1 MLLKVILNDQLHF
14 LPASNVSNHYRHRST
29 WKLHKKDLRN
39 NAKNLFMHDSH
50 SAYSNDSYHVSNVAL
65 EVKVKVRAY

>member
-1 MLLKVILNDQLHF
+1 MINCIFCPLRMFPIITVTGQHGNYIK
-14 LPASNVSNHYRHRST
+14 R
-29 WKLHKKDLRN
+29 DLRN

-50 SAYSNDSYHVSNVAL
+50 SAFSNDSYHVSNVAL